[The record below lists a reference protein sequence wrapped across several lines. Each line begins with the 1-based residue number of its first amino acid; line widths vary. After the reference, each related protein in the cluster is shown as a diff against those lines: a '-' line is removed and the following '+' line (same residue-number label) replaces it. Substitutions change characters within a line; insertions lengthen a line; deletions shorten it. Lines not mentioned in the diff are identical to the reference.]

1 MNYEEFKTRILEE
14 VKSRLTGEEQ
24 AYYEHADGNML
35 KDSLVI
41 LNRDSQ
47 MKFGA
52 TFSSMYEVYNAGLAL
67 EEMAERLVQ

>member
-35 KDSLVI
+35 KDSLVMQ
-41 LNRDSQ
+41 NRDSQ
-47 MKFGA
+47 K
-52 TFSSMYEVYNAGLAL
+52 
-67 EEMAERLVQ
+67 